1 MTAAE
6 PASLKVMGKATGT
19 LSNGI
24 GSNTVNEWLDW
35 QEMAIAMTSLMLR
48 DTGNGDRVLRVRIL
62 TPACRADSF
71 SVLNDQGLM
80 HCHKLLL

>member
-35 QEMAIAMTSLMLR
+35 QEMAIAVTSLMLR
-48 DTGNGDRVLRVRIL
+48 DTGNASGYIDTGVS
-62 TPACRADSF
+62 CRHFF
-71 SVLNDQGLM
+71 SV
-80 HCHKLLL
+80 K